1 MTTDEAK
8 RARWCPS
15 CRWVTADDADGSLT
29 PARAARKYPCEACLF
44 GLNGDGWSSPES
56 DPQALRYELDGCRAE
71 IERLRAVIGA
81 MKVEIRHRFH
91 RRSEPPEGWR
101 RCQNFTIDEQT
112 GLLHEMFTNAPPDKA
127 PHRPEYDVVWIVSD
141 PFTQRRL
148 VEDWTPAEPPPFVDE
163 AVPAS
168 SPVLG
173 ESGEGT

>member
-8 RARWCPS
+8 RARWCPT

-71 IERLRAVIGA
+71 IERLRHEAIIA
-81 MKVEIRHRFH
+81 EQSERLT
-91 RRSEPPEGWR
+91 RRSLESEIEHKAAEIERLRDLGLELLGAGRGLYDYVQAVDAYDPTDGLARWDAVDA
-101 RCQNFTIDEQT
+101 RCT
-112 GLLHEMFTNAPPDKA
+112 APS
-127 PHRPEYDVVWIVSD
+127 R
-141 PFTQRRL
+141 
-148 VEDWTPAEPPPFVDE
+148 
-163 AVPAS
+163 
-168 SPVLG
+168 VLG